1 MSDDIEFED
10 MNWGSLTKQ
19 LKAFNSKNKKKFN
32 LKQFSNF
39 ILNNPSKF
47 QKKTQQRANFYLN
60 VILPK
65 KGGGTGASVV
75 QPDPDYNLKN
85 MIENY
90 LGNVLTD

>member
-65 KGGGTGASVV
+65 KVEEQVHPKS
-75 QPDPDYNLKN
+75 NLK
-85 MIENY
+85 I
-90 LGNVLTD
+90 LTQIII